1 MDKKNKVKK
10 VSFTELYLVDKK
22 TYTALKKKHH
32 PKKEIVTIHL
42 PPYTQS
48 HPQFQT
54 QYHHNPP
61 HQIPQRNH
69 IQRENLDD
77 DEGIN
82 HHPTD
87 HHANNENWADF
98 IIPPNPNDGNL
109 EDEEVYDIQQTPQHH
124 ADNENIDDITTV
136 SSVLPEAQSVDAG
149 NNVVLENDIQEENS
163 IPVFPNIQPPQN
175 IGNLNHRERIKKLRE
190 IQKNFDSW
198 LKEKTREMVKKKQ
211 SHARSKKLN
220 TLRQRSYKAAPP
232 TSSGTNPNS
241 IVTLNTSLH
250 SNTLRPVVK
259 GVAFTPMEN
268 ESIQQI
274 TPSYTTTAI
283 PLSHTPT
290 HYVPSIVS
298 SVSSNTIAPNRIVS
312 KPLTSVSS
320 VSSNTITS
328 NRIVSQPLQRPKK
341 RPAQTPMSTLDS
353 TPPQFSISKKRNIQP
368 PSNANVGS
376 SSHPLQSA
384 NIRPNTSSHNTLVS
398 ATPGANS
405 NQNILDTLYD
415 DTGEPLSAA
424 SARTTNKRFF
434 SHFQTPPEDYH
445 KIPKK
450 NKVIIV
456 DNNERKKSK
465 NTEFV
470 DRILQSNINDPY
482 DVFQFS
488 KTARITYTGLR
499 RKFNAFSKKLHP
511 DKEPSPGAHEAFI
524 IMRRAYT
531 QLKKEIQMRDE
542 LEKEREKTQKK
553 QSTSQTGF
561 GIKKWMKLC
570 K

>member
-10 VSFTELYLVDKK
+10 LSFTELYLVDKK
-22 TYTALKKKHH
+22 IYNALKKKQH
-32 PKKEIVTIHL
+32 PKKEIVTIQI
-42 PPYTQS
+42 PPYTHS

-54 QYHHNPP
+54 HYHQQPP
-61 HQIPQRNH
+61 HQIPQRYQ

-82 HHPTD
+82 QQPPD
-87 HHANNENWADF
+87 HRANNENWGDF
-98 IIPPNPNDGNL
+98 DTPPNPNDENL
-109 EDEEVYDIQQTPQHH
+109 AGVEEYDIHQTTQHH
-124 ADNENIDDITTV
+124 TDNENIDDNTTI
-136 SSVLPEAQSVDAG
+136 SSVLPDPQSADAG
-149 NNVVLENDIQEENS
+149 NDGGLENVIHEENS
-163 IPVFPNIQPPQN
+163 TQVFPNIQPPKN
-175 IGNLNHRERIKKLRE
+175 IGNLNLRERNKKLRE

-198 LKEKTREMVKKKQ
+198 LKEKTREMIKKKQ
-211 SHARSKKLN
+211 SRARDKKMS
-220 TLRQRSYKAAPP
+220 TLRQRSYKVAIP
-232 TSSGTNPNS
+232 TSNDPIPKS
-241 IVTLNTSLH
+241 IVTLNTSLQT
-250 SNTLRPVVK
+250 NTLRPVVK
-259 GVAFTPMEN
+259 GVTFTPMEN
-268 ESIQQI
+268 ESIQHI
-274 TPSYTTTAI
+274 TPSYTTSAI
-283 PLSHTPT
+283 PLSHTIT
-290 HYVPSIVS
+290 
-298 SVSSNTIAPNRIVS
+298 PNRIVS
-312 KPLTSVSS
+312 NPLPGVSGVSS
-320 VSSNTITS
+320 ITITP
-328 NRIVSQPLQRPKK
+328 NRIVSQPLPRAKK
-341 RPAQTPMSTLDS
+341 RLAQTSMSTLDS
-353 TPPQFSISKKRNIQP
+353 TPPQFSITKKRNIQTL
-368 PSNANVGS
+368 SNANVS
-376 SSHPLQSA
+376 STSHPIQSPK
-384 NIRPNTSSHNTLVS
+384 IRPITSSHNTSVS
-398 ATPGANS
+398 TIPGANS
-405 NQNILDTLYD
+405 DQIVLDTLYD
-415 DTGEPLSAA
+415 ETGEPLTAA
-424 SARTTNKRFF
+424 TARTTNKRFF
-434 SHFQTPPEDYH
+434 SHFKTSPEGYH

-450 NKVIIV
+450 NKVIII
-456 DNNERKKSK
+456 DNIERKKSK